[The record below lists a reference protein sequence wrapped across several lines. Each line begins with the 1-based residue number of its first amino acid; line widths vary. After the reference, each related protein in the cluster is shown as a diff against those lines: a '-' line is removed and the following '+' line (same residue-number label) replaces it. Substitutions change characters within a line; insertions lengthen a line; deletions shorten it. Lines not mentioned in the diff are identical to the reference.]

1 MAGNRGGTLPWEV
14 ETAETG
20 GPTPGWTPDFQGP
33 GDENSFANR
42 FAAGNY
48 FGAGSP
54 SEHITSPYTD
64 AGGRTHQPQIPG
76 GFQTPYSFDNPGGA
90 LGRGG
95 SSGAQAPIMGDSGW
109 EPGESADTL
118 TAGDHSA
125 GSDSFLGCFVA
136 VRTSRMPSRGTIL
149 FRATRGSTRLK
160 SSSRLI
166 TPLGGADTTRRRSR
180 TSSTRKASGIRQ
192 RK

>member
-1 MAGNRGGTLPWEV
+1 MARRSYPGSPGPGSFSPSPNYTGGRNAIAETMMQQSPSGPMTMPSSQRLLGYNPNTPPQGAAGTGVAGNRGGTLPWEV

-76 GFQTPYSFDNPGGA
+76 GFQTP
-90 LGRGG
+90 
-95 SSGAQAPIMGDSGW
+95 
-109 EPGESADTL
+109 
-118 TAGDHSA
+118 
-125 GSDSFLGCFVA
+125 
-136 VRTSRMPSRGTIL
+136 
-149 FRATRGSTRLK
+149 
-160 SSSRLI
+160 
-166 TPLGGADTTRRRSR
+166 
-180 TSSTRKASGIRQ
+180 
-192 RK
+192 